1 MKNSTGSDERLVPP
15 LRNCAKA
22 DKGQR
27 YQCVSE
33 KRNVLLRRATLS
45 NKKESTS
52 EKHGA
57 GSEHAP

>member
-45 NKKESTS
+45 NKKEYN
-52 EKHGA
+52 E
-57 GSEHAP
+57 